1 MIVAAAAVPV
11 KGGTPVVNVEVADLA
26 EVVAVVEDLA
36 AEPEVGSGVV
46 LDPIVVEEGAIVA
59 VLGPGRYFG
68 EMGPRLKRRR
78 TESARA
84 RNGEVRLTGMG
95 LREFRRRSGSG

>member
-46 LDPIVVEEGAIVA
+46 LDPIVVEEIAIVA
-59 VLGPGRYFG
+59 VILADVAPAMVVIVVFVIVLVRICLQ
-68 EMGPRLKRRR
+68 PVSRR
-78 TESARA
+78 
-84 RNGEVRLTGMG
+84 
-95 LREFRRRSGSG
+95 

>member
-1 MIVAAAAVPV
+1 VIVAAAAVPV

-46 LDPIVVEEGAIVA
+46 LDPIVVEEIAIVA
-59 VLGPGRYFG
+59 VILADVAPAMVVIVVFVIVLVRICLQ
-68 EMGPRLKRRR
+68 PVSRR
-78 TESARA
+78 
-84 RNGEVRLTGMG
+84 
-95 LREFRRRSGSG
+95 